1 MKTMDM
7 IDITRDL
14 LTAPV
19 YPGDP
24 KPTTQLLSNMAVG
37 DTHNTTMLTACLHN
51 GTHMDAPRHF
61 LPEGD
66 AIDDVPLDVCI
77 GECAVVE
84 CSGLLLGDEAEAL
97 LPRLKKRTLLKGD
110 VQLTPSA
117 AFVLSDAGIELL
129 GVEGVSVAAP
139 EYTAEVH
146 RQLLGAGI
154 VLLEGLD
161 LSKAEENVP
170 YLLVAAPLRIGG
182 ADGAPVRAVLV
193 EPHRIDWSERTW
205 R

>member
-1 MKTMDM
+1 MD
-7 IDITRDL
+7 ILNVTRDL

-24 KPTTQLLSNMAVG
+24 KPSVTLLSNMALG
-37 DTHNTTMLTACLHN
+37 DTCNTTQLTACLHN

-61 LPEGD
+61 FPEGD
-66 AIDDVPLDVCI
+66 AIDDIPLERCI
-77 GECAVVE
+77 GECTVVE
-84 CSGLLLGDEAEAL
+84 CNGVLLGDEAEAL

-117 AFVLSDAGIELL
+117 AFVLSGAGIELL
-129 GVEGVSVAAP
+129 GVEGTSVAAP

-154 VLLEGLD
+154 VILEGLE
-161 LSKAEENVP
+161 LSQAKENVP
-170 YLLVAAPLRIGG
+170 YLLIAAPLQIGG

-193 EPHRIDWSERTW
+193 EPQRIDWSERTW

>member
-1 MKTMDM
+1 MDM
-7 IDITRDL
+7 LDITRDL

-24 KPTTQLLSNMAVG
+24 KPTAALLSDMSLG
-37 DTHNTTMLTACLHN
+37 DAYNTTLLTACLHS

-61 LPEGD
+61 FPEGD
-66 AIDDVPLDVCI
+66 AIDRIPLERCI
-77 GECAVVE
+77 GECTVVE
-84 CSGLLLGDEAEAL
+84 CNGVLLGDEAEAL

-117 AFVLSDAGIELL
+117 AFVLSGAGIELL
-129 GVEGVSVAAP
+129 GVESTSVAAP

-154 VLLEGLD
+154 VILEGLD
-161 LSKAEENVP
+161 LSQAEEKIP
-170 YLLVAAPLRIGG
+170 YLLIAAPLKIGG

-193 EPHRIDWSERTW
+193 EPHRIDWDEHTW